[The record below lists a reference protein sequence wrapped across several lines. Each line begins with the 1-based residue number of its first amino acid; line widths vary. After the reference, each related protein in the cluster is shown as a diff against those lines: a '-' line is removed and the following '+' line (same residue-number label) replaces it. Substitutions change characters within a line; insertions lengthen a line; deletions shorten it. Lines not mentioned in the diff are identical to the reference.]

1 MLLENVIKQ
10 LESCVISIIY
20 STFAYKNRTKVF
32 LIHTMA
38 EEKIDN
44 TLGEVKNIM
53 ENKKRRLGLP
63 FAGYSCSY
71 VESNGAARYD
81 SKGVGYEDELFAA
94 VYFQSSKRTGEYV
107 IGNSVQD

>member
-1 MLLENVIKQ
+1 
-10 LESCVISIIY
+10 
-20 STFAYKNRTKVF
+20 
-32 LIHTMA
+32 MA

-44 TLGEVKNIM
+44 TLGEV
-53 ENKKRRLGLP
+53 KRRLGLP